1 MKIARHPARMAFTGA
16 SVTISPAVPVGTKP
30 ILSKGVHMRFSSIAL
45 VLVGSLT
52 AVGMIGCTQKS
63 TTTQSAPLAAPV
75 PTIDT
80 TKPTI
85 VTIKP
90 KPVATTAKAPKPVVE
105 ADPRDEFEILLDRF
119 NYTGADR
126 QRVMDKRATFKAKRD
141 ALDATPDSVK
151 RIALNAKGAELKKA
165 GQTLSPEETAEQK
178 ALYEAYFKARSQLRA
193 EVLAE
198 FKPEELKE
206 WAAEKLTNNV
216 EKSLKKA
223 KITPEQHITIG
234 KLALQAVNNWYNA
247 KIVAEDPY
255 FITLAQLQTNLVES
269 VKADVLTADQREKL
283 IPATR
288 PAASQAASQPA
299 TK

>member
-1 MKIARHPARMAFTGA
+1 
-16 SVTISPAVPVGTKP
+16 
-30 ILSKGVHMRFSSIAL
+30 MRFSRIAL
-45 VLVGSLT
+45 LLVGSLT
-52 AVGMIGCTQKS
+52 AIGMIGCAQKS
-63 TTTQSAPLAAPV
+63 ATTQSAPLAAPV
-75 PTIDT
+75 PTTLPTIDT
-80 TKPTI
+80 TKPTTVSI
-85 VTIKP
+85 T
-90 KPVATTAKAPKPVVE
+90 KPVATTAKAPKAPKPVVE
-105 ADPRDEFEILLDRF
+105 ADTRDEFEILLDRF

-141 ALDATPDSVK
+141 ALDTTPDSVK

-165 GQTLSPEETAEQK
+165 GQTLSPAETAEQK
-178 ALYEAYFKARSQLRA
+178 ALYEDYFKARSQLRA

-198 FKPEELKE
+198 FKPEELKV
-206 WAAEKLTNNV
+206 WAAEKLINNV

-234 KLALQAVNNWYNA
+234 KLATQAVNNWFNA

-255 FITLAQLQTNLVES
+255 FVTLAQLQATLVES

-283 IPATR
+283 IPAPR
-288 PAASQAASQPA
+288 PAASQPA